1 MTCFHA
7 KVTKDFCG
15 EIEMFCRESTLFLLY
30 DNMIIVQS
38 HVTTCHNTWTCS
50 QGFALKVL
58 SGLPLL
64 LALSEISHVVKG
76 GAESRKDG
84 DLTSF
89 DSV

>member
-1 MTCFHA
+1 MQRLPKIFVERLRYFVGSQHYS
-7 KVTKDFCG
+7 F
-15 EIEMFCRESTLFLLY
+15 SY

-38 HVTTCHNTWTCS
+38 HVTTCHNTWSFS
-50 QGFALKVL
+50 QRFALKVL

-76 GAESRKDG
+76 GAESGKAG